1 MNKSEKI
8 ISHYSPLGQT
18 RRLDN
23 RRAYFEPSSIRGS
36 YHSISE
42 SNECHQWS
50 KYTILGANIIFMVV
64 GCIVLI
70 TGIWLR
76 TDSHFR
82 GFLSERYR
90 QAVHE
95 AFWEA
100 PTLYAFSYILIVL
113 GCALILS
120 TIFGCYGV
128 AINSKLLIGIYGA
141 STFALLIFTLSCG
154 AYIFYTKDSIDV
166 ELADALN
173 YMVQHYY
180 QGPGIVQESLDR
192 LQQAFRCCGN
202 AGCSDFRIF
211 RQDPPRTC
219 DLRCDGCHYRIWIAL
234 RIGFSVSL
242 AVFSIVVF
250 AQLVAIALSI
260 TMIFDVHQSNNRSVF
275 NAMRRKEF
283 AKASARKQMEMECL
297 PNFSRFDK
305 RKHPYYF

>member
-1 MNKSEKI
+1 MIYFSGSSSENI
-8 ISHYSPLGQT
+8 
-18 RRLDN
+18 
-23 RRAYFEPSSIRGS
+23 
-36 YHSISE
+36 
-42 SNECHQWS
+42 ECHQWS
-50 KYTILGANIIFMVV
+50 KYTLFGANIMFMAV
-64 GCIVLI
+64 GCIVLAA
-70 TGIWLR
+70 GVWLR

-113 GCALILS
+113 GCALIIS
-120 TIFGCYGV
+120 TIFGCYG
-128 AINSKLLIGIYGA
+128 AATNSKLLLCIYGI
-141 STFALLIFTLSCG
+141 STFALLIFTLGCG
-154 AYIFYTKDSIDV
+154 SYIIYNKDSIDV

-202 AGCSDFRIF
+202 AGCSDFRVF

-234 RIGFSVSL
+234 RIGFSVAL
-242 AVFSIVVF
+242 AIF
-250 AQLVAIALSI
+250 ALVILSQLVAISLSL
-260 TMIFDVHQSNNRSVF
+260 TMILNDQQLNNHLIIDNTLRP
-275 NAMRRKEF
+275 F
-283 AKASARKQMEMECL
+283 AKERE
-297 PNFSRFDK
+297 
-305 RKHPYYF
+305 RKHRAIGYVQDLTNHRKFTNERHKYHF